1 MKCFYHE
8 EKDAVATCTVCG
20 KALCKECAAAH
31 TPCICADCYESR
43 QKSEQQEKQAKYR
56 DALIDTTTEFTRA
69 CVLGLVVG
77 MVTVSIIIESGLP
90 LPMYLVY
97 FLLSFTV
104 PFGWKLITYLQS
116 FFRFFL
122 IAPVTFWIAWYIFK
136 FMMSMFI
143 GIPAFLYQLFKTM
156 KVQKELERELEHME

>member
-1 MKCFYHE
+1 
-8 EKDAVATCTVCG
+8 
-20 KALCKECAAAH
+20 
-31 TPCICADCYESR
+31 
-43 QKSEQQEKQAKYR
+43 
-56 DALIDTTTEFTRA
+56 TRA
-69 CVLGLVVG
+69 CVIGLVVG

-90 LPMYLVY
+90 LPMCLVY